1 MRLWSLKTGKCT
13 QKFFGSQKEIT
24 SCAFSYDSRQ
34 IFSTGFDNKL
44 TLWNTKGEQK
54 AFSSEKN
61 HLDCVYKIRFSP
73 SAKNEYY
80 ASVGWD
86 GRLKIWTK
94 FFKCNAS
101 FKASDDPLYALS
113 ISTNGVYFATGGKD
127 CKVKIWKIQAFEK
140 PQNVYDTDS
149 VVNDCAFNPKYQWL
163 VAACDYKVLVWNI
176 SNETNKP
183 LFTIEIPKGEH
194 FKYTSVAWDREGI
207 FIFAGCSDGVI
218 RVIKVN
224 KLNVN

>member
-13 QKFFGSQKEIT
+13 EKFFGSQQSIT

-54 AFSSEKN
+54 AFSKEKN
-61 HLDCVYKIRFSP
+61 HQDCVNKIRFSP

-101 FKASDDPLYALS
+101 FKASEDPLYALS
-113 ISTNGVYFATGGKD
+113 ISTNGVYLATGGKD
-127 CKVKIWKIQAFEK
+127 CKVKIWKLQAFDK
-140 PQNVYDTDS
+140 PQVVYDADS
-149 VVNDCAFNPKYQWL
+149 VVNDCAFNPKYQWV
-163 VAACDYKVLVWNI
+163 VAACDNGLRTWDI
-176 SNETNKP
+176 SNEPAKA
-183 LFTIEIPKGEH
+183 LISLDVPKGE
-194 FKYTSVAWDREGI
+194 KYKFTSVAWDREGTH
-207 FIFAGCSDGVI
+207 IFAGCNDGVI
-218 RVIKVN
+218 RVYKVEMN
-224 KLNVN
+224 SSK